1 MFCGA
6 WSTMAIDDKGKVWAW
21 GLNNY
26 SQVHTMSEI

>member
-26 SQVHTMSEI
+26 SQVHTMSDI